1 MPGGTSSRRT
11 VLQLEDPDNPGDFI
25 EIQCDLNQ
33 LTYSPVTT
41 IEEDQSF
48 CDTQKDYGST
58 NISITGSGRW
68 AGEVDRAFRILD
80 NARRNAVKI
89 GYKYGPGGSDT
100 GDYGLSGILI
110 VGRVEIGAQVG
121 QLVGLSFDAG
131 VDGNDVEFTWP

>member
-11 VLQLEDPDNPGDFI
+11 VFQVEDQDNVGDFI

-58 NISITGSGRW
+58 NISVSGAGRW

-80 NARRNAVKI
+80 RARRTATKI
-89 GYKYGPGGSDT
+89 GFRYGPGGSDV

-110 VGRVEIGAQVG
+110 VGKAEIGAQVG

-131 VDGNDVEFTWP
+131 VDGNDYEFAWS